1 MNTVTGDTFLPNI
14 SEMSLNYQLAVQHH
28 RRHIITTITIT
39 SDHING
45 DLV

>member
-1 MNTVTGDTFLPNI
+1 MTGDTFLPDI
-14 SEMSLNYQLAVQHH
+14 SEMSLDYQLAVQHH
-28 RRHIITTITIT
+28 RRHIITTITRN